1 MARCVYCNGAG
12 RVSANAQPGYKESAG
27 WGMAVCR
34 HCNGSGTDG
43 RPAGGATGGATPPV
57 KAHPVV
63 WVFAILGG
71 IFGSALSEVGVN
83 VLVGAVGGF
92 VALGATA
99 SVLMRFR
106 IGRRILIGIGV
117 FFAAML
123 ALGAYLSN

>member
-12 RVSANAQPGYKESAG
+12 RVSANAQPGYKESVG

-34 HCNGSGTDG
+34 QCGGSGTDNRAAG
-43 RPAGGATGGATPPV
+43 NNGGATSRV

-71 IFGSALSEVGVN
+71 IFGSAMTEFGVN
-83 VLVGAVGGF
+83 VLVGALVGF
-92 VALGATA
+92 VVLGASA
-99 SVLMRFR
+99 SVLMHFR

-117 FFAAML
+117 LFAAML
-123 ALGAYLSN
+123 ALGAYLSK

>member
-1 MARCVYCNGAG
+1 
-12 RVSANAQPGYKESAG
+12 
-27 WGMAVCR
+27 MAVCR
-34 HCNGSGTDG
+34 YCGGSGSDN
-43 RPAGGATGGATPPV
+43 RAAGGFGGATPRV

-71 IFGSALSEVGVN
+71 IFGSAMTEFGVN

-92 VALGATA
+92 VLLGALA

-106 IGRRILIGIGV
+106 IGRRILIGMAV

-123 ALGAYLSN
+123 ALGAYLSG